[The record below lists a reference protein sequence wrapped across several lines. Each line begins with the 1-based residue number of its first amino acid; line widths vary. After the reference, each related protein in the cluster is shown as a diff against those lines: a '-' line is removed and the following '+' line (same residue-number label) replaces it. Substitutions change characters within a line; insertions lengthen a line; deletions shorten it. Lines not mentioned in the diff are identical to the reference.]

1 MKIYTF
7 KGRLL
12 TCLLCLLLAG
22 SLLSTA
28 GFARGILDTAQPT
41 SLTIEYPCS
50 GAAFSLYRAASVSA
64 YGEYALTGDFTGYA
78 VSLEQP
84 DQAGWRALA
93 AALEA
98 YAARDGLVPLASG
111 QTDADGRLVFAG
123 LEPGM
128 YLVTGQRCTSGG
140 YRYTPEPFLVS
151 LPGLNEADDWVADV
165 TVVPKY
171 DRVSAGGGGGSD
183 TGSGDDDVALG

>member
-1 MKIYTF
+1 MKIHTF

-78 VSLEQP
+78 VSL
-84 DQAGWRALA
+84 
-93 AALEA
+93 
-98 YAARDGLVPLASG
+98 
-111 QTDADGRLVFAG
+111 
-123 LEPGM
+123 
-128 YLVTGQRCTSGG
+128 
-140 YRYTPEPFLVS
+140 
-151 LPGLNEADDWVADV
+151 
-165 TVVPKY
+165 
-171 DRVSAGGGGGSD
+171 
-183 TGSGDDDVALG
+183 